1 MNGYGESYREYSI
14 ESVADL
20 VLATRQAF
28 GQDGRR
34 SLWFRGHASA
44 GWELVPS
51 VHRHYTLADEVDL
64 TTRFRLGAPTRH
76 VGCPGSKDF
85 AGWLCLMQHFGLPT
99 RLLDWTESALIAA
112 FFAVGFE
119 EMDDD
124 AAVWVLNAGRLNRY
138 FKDKESLSLLGH
150 PSVEYLLHQ
159 AFLGGDGTDDVLAVQ
174 APDVDLRMAL
184 QQSVFTIHG
193 SERPLESH
201 PRASE
206 FLEKIVV
213 PARARTELH
222 RDLWLLG
229 IRRSLIFP
237 DLPNLAIE
245 LQKDMRHEGRGGSPN
260 QSLQRTPGLRAQPW
274 RR

>member
-1 MNGYGESYREYSI
+1 
-14 ESVADL
+14 
-20 VLATRQAF
+20 
-28 GQDGRR
+28 
-34 SLWFRGHASA
+34 
-44 GWELVPS
+44 
-51 VHRHYTLADEVDL
+51 
-64 TTRFRLGAPTRH
+64 
-76 VGCPGSKDF
+76 
-85 AGWLCLMQHFGLPT
+85 MQHFGLPT

-119 EMDDD
+119 EMDGD
-124 AAVWVLNAGRLNRY
+124 AAIWVLNAGRLNLY
-138 FKDKESLSLLGH
+138 FKDKESISLLGH
-150 PSVEYLLHQ
+150 PSVEHLIHQ
-159 AFLGGDGTDDVLAVQ
+159 AFLGGESTDDVLAVQ
-174 APDVDLRMAL
+174 SPDVDLRMAL
-184 QQSVFTIHG
+184 QQSAFTIHG

-213 PARARTELH
+213 PARARAELY

-237 DLPNLAIE
+237 DLQNLAIE
-245 LQKDMRHEGRGGSPN
+245 LQKDFRHEGRGGSSN